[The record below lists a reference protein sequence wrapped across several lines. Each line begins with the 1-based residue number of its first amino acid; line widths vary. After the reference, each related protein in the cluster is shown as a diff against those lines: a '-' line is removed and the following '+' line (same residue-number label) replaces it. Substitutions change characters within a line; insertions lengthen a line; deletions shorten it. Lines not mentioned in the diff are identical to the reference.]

1 MTYLCVEEF
10 ARFVWVLLGVVLTLV
25 EVDHLPLVH
34 DAARVRNDEV
44 LGVIREVTVVVVGRS
59 HCATAVQLIIEN
71 NFFIYQ

>member
-1 MTYLCVEEF
+1 MEVF
-10 ARFVWVLLGVVLTLV
+10 ARFGRVLFGVCLTLV

-44 LGVIREVTVVVVGRS
+44 LGVIREVTVVVVRRS
-59 HCATAVQLIIEN
+59 HGTAAVQLIIEN